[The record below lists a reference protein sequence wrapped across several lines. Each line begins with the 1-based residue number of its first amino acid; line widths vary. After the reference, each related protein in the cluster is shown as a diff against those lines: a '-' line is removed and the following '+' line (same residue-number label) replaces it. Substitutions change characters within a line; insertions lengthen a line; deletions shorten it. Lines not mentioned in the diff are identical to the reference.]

1 MELHRPHATRRSA
14 ASFRRLLA
22 GALLAA
28 GVAMVFTDAAAG
40 EAGSAGS
47 LEETALA
54 PSTNGGAA
62 GEAGHRGIG
71 VVQVEGLLDP
81 PNVTLLQDAITDA
94 NDQHLTM
101 LLVQIDS
108 TGAVSDPRG
117 LVRSIERS
125 RVPVVAWVG
134 PSGADANGSSTLL
147 VEAAH
152 AAFAAQGSE
161 IGDGHPTRLDDPS
174 ASSPRLVRAELAG
187 LAARNG
193 RDPDAAARLAT
204 SVLSARD
211 AARSGAIDGV
221 RPTIGEVIVKLD
233 GKTLRTAAGD
243 VELSTAKV
251 IGKGRDRRRQPNQDV
266 VFNSLGLGGQLQHA
280 LISPSTAYFLLLA
293 GLALIVFEFFAA
305 SVGFAGVVGALAV
318 VGAGY
323 GFSHL
328 PVHWWGLALLVIS
341 AFGFAV
347 DAQAGDLGFWT
358 GVGGIGLVAGS
369 LTLYGGDSELRP
381 AWWVLLVVCAG
392 TILFYV
398 FAVPSFIRARFST
411 PTIGREG
418 MIGELGTAEVPVAPD
433 GVVTIRGAR
442 WRARTNR
449 ATPVGAGEAVR
460 VIAVE
465 GVVLEVEPEAGGAK
479 DYRDRARRKP
489 EPTE

>member
-1 MELHRPHATRRSA
+1 MKLHRPHATRPSTTP
-14 ASFRRLLA
+14 FRRRFRQLLA
-22 GALLAA
+22 GVLLASSVALLVIDAA
-28 GVAMVFTDAAAG
+28 GAAAD
-40 EAGSAGS
+40 
-47 LEETALA
+47 
-54 PSTNGGAA
+54 
-62 GEAGHRGIG
+62 GHRGIG

-81 PNVTLLQDAITDA
+81 PNVTLLRDAIADA
-94 NDQHLTM
+94 NDQRLTL

-108 TGAVSDPRG
+108 KGAVSDASG
-117 LVRSIERS
+117 LVRAIGRS
-125 RVPVVAWVG
+125 RVPVVTWVG
-134 PSGADANGSSTLL
+134 PSGAVASGSATLL

-152 AAFAAQGSE
+152 AAFASQGSDLGQ
-161 IGDGHPTRLDDPS
+161 GDPTRLDDPS
-174 ASSPRLVRAELAG
+174 GSTPRTVRAELAR
-187 LAARNG
+187 LAARHG

-204 SVLSARD
+204 NLLSAQE
-211 AARSGAIDGV
+211 AAHSGAIDGV
-221 RPTIGEVIVKLD
+221 RPTIGEVIVSLD
-233 GKTLRTAAGD
+233 GKTIRTAAGD

-251 IGKGRDRRRQPNQDV
+251 IGKGRERRRQPNQDV
-266 VFNSLGLGGQLQHA
+266 VFDSLGLGGQLQHA

-293 GLALIVFEFFAA
+293 GLALLVFEFFAA

-347 DAQAGDLGFWT
+347 DAQAGGLGFWT
-358 GVGGIGLVAGS
+358 GVGGVGLVAGS
-369 LTLYGGDSELRP
+369 VTLYGGDAELRP

-418 MIGELGTAEVPVAPD
+418 MIGELGTAEVPVHPD

-449 ATPVGAGEAVR
+449 ATPIGVGDAVR
-460 VIAVE
+460 VVAVE
-465 GVVLEVEPEAGGAK
+465 GVVLEVEPETGGAI
-479 DYRDRARRKP
+479 DYRDRARKKP
-489 EPTE
+489 GAEQATTEHGGADPLLDEP